1 VRRKHE
7 QASGGTKS
15 ARRESEWRDRL
26 ARYAASGRTV
36 AAFCR
41 SESVSTPTFYQ
52 WRTRLAKPAV
62 ATNRVDGALPG
73 GFIDVSAVGGGGT
86 SLFVREPELGLG
98 YAQRLEIKFDL
109 GGGVVVHVVRS

>member
-1 VRRKHE
+1 MGKQVV
-7 QASGGTKS
+7 GTKS
-15 ARRESEWRDRL
+15 VGRESEWRDRL

-52 WRTRLAKPAV
+52 WRTRLAKQAV
-62 ATNRVDGALPG
+62 AASDVDGALPA
-73 GFIDVSAVGGGGT
+73 GFIDLSAVGGGGT
-86 SLFVREPELGLG
+86 RPAVREPELGLG
-98 YAQRLEIKFDL
+98 YAQRLEIKLDL

>member
-1 VRRKHE
+1 MGKQGVE
-7 QASGGTKS
+7 TKS

-52 WRTRLAKPAV
+52 WRTRLAKRAV
-62 ATNRVDGALPG
+62 ARNRAEGTRPA
-73 GFIDVSAVGGGGT
+73 GFIDLSAVAGGGPT
-86 SLFVREPELGLG
+86 PSVRQPELGLG
-98 YAQRLEIKFDL
+98 QPQRFEIKLDL
-109 GGGVVVHVVRS
+109 GGGVVVHVVRG